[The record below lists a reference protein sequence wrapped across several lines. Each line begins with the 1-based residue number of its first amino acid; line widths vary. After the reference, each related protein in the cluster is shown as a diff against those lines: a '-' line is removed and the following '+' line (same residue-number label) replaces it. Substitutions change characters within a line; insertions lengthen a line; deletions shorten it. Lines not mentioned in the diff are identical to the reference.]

1 MKKIFGFYTKSP
13 LILRIAIGLV
23 IGVCLGLWVPQAS
36 FVTVFGDI
44 FVGALKAI
52 APLLVFV
59 LVVASL
65 ASAGQ
70 GLGRRFRT
78 VTILYMLSTFLAA
91 VVAVAGSYMFKVKI
105 PLEAAAEQSAPAGLG
120 EVFKTLLSNMVM
132 NPVAALMN
140 ANYIGILTWSVILGL
155 ALRVGAGE
163 KTKAVLTD
171 VSNAVIVDF
180 LLAGGVTQDEITVS
194 VPQISDKL
202 ANEYGDNN
210 RAFRYIAKNVVTVC
224 TSDVDKVLALMSSQ
238 ADLLKKG
245 VVVAGNDWE
254 NPVEFKY
261 EGLNEIKPQMI
272 EEATRNARETAQKFA
287 QDSDSSLGKIKT
299 ANQGT
304 FTIGDR
310 DSNTPYIKRVRVVTS
325 VTYYLKN

>member
-1 MKKIFGFYTKSP
+1 MDMDKGKFYSG
-13 LILRIAIGLV
+13 LSIMVGLV
-23 IGVCLGLWVPQAS
+23 ILGVMIPTAVMKYRS
-36 FVTVFGDI
+36 FD
-44 FVGALKAI
+44 
-52 APLLVFV
+52 
-59 LVVASL
+59 
-65 ASAGQ
+65 
-70 GLGRRFRT
+70 RT
-78 VTILYMLSTFLAA
+78 VNVKGLCEKEVRAD
-91 VVAVAGSYMFKVKI
+91 KVIWPIVYKVMSDNV
-105 PLEAAAEQSAPAGLG
+105 QSIY
-120 EVFKTLLSNMVM
+120 SQ
-132 NPVAALMN
+132 
-140 ANYIGILTWSVILGL
+140 
-155 ALRVGAGE
+155 
-163 KTKAVLTD
+163 TD

>member
-1 MKKIFGFYTKSP
+1 MV
-13 LILRIAIGLV
+13 GLV
-23 IGVCLGLWVPQAS
+23 ILGVMIPTAVMKYRS
-36 FVTVFGDI
+36 FD
-44 FVGALKAI
+44 
-52 APLLVFV
+52 
-59 LVVASL
+59 
-65 ASAGQ
+65 
-70 GLGRRFRT
+70 RT
-78 VTILYMLSTFLAA
+78 VNVKGLCEKEVRAD
-91 VVAVAGSYMFKVKI
+91 KVIWPIVYKVMSDNV
-105 PLEAAAEQSAPAGLG
+105 QSIY
-120 EVFKTLLSNMVM
+120 SQ
-132 NPVAALMN
+132 
-140 ANYIGILTWSVILGL
+140 
-155 ALRVGAGE
+155 
-163 KTKAVLTD
+163 TD

-304 FTIGDR
+304 FTIEDR

>member
-1 MKKIFGFYTKSP
+1 MDKGKFYSGLFIMVG
-13 LILRIAIGLV
+13 LIV
-23 IGVCLGLWVPQAS
+23 LGLMIPRAVEKYRS
-36 FVTVFGDI
+36 YDRVVNVKGLCEME
-44 FVGALKAI
+44 VKAD
-52 APLLVFV
+52 
-59 LVVASL
+59 
-65 ASAGQ
+65 
-70 GLGRRFRT
+70 
-78 VTILYMLSTFLAA
+78 
-91 VVAVAGSYMFKVKI
+91 KVIWPIVYKVMSDNV
-105 PLEAAAEQSAPAGLG
+105 QSIY
-120 EVFKTLLSNMVM
+120 SQ
-132 NPVAALMN
+132 
-140 ANYIGILTWSVILGL
+140 
-155 ALRVGAGE
+155 
-163 KTKAVLTD
+163 TD
-171 VSNAVIVDF
+171 VSNSVIVDF
-180 LLAGGVTQDEITVS
+180 LLAGGITQDEIAVS

-261 EGLNEIKPQMI
+261 EGLNTIKPLMI

-287 QDSDSSLGKIKT
+287 KDSRSRLGKIKT

-304 FTIGDR
+304 FTIENR
-310 DSNTPYIKRVRVVTS
+310 DSNTPYIKTVRVVTS